1 MKIHVLSDLVV
12 NQIAA
17 GEVIERPA
25 SVIRELVDNSVD
37 AGSTDILVAL
47 EGGGHSRMRV
57 KDNGCGMSRDDAML
71 AFERH
76 ATSKVGTIEDLWT
89 LSTLGFRG
97 EALASI
103 AAVSKVKLTTKEAG
117 ATAGTQVIIRGGKIV
132 SVESCA
138 WGEGTEIEIEHL
150 FFNTPARRKFLKSP
164 RSEVTRIRTWLMH
177 SALSRP
183 HVRYRLLSDGDE
195 VVNLPRVDTIGAR
208 ARSVF
213 SDGLMPVLLSES
225 NITVTGLVAHPGEAV
240 ADTSGLVILVNGRL
254 VADKMIARAAR
265 EGFDSMLKDR
275 EFPVGYLVVDL
286 PPDMVDVNV
295 HPQKSEVRFRHSDQI
310 FAVVRGAVLTAVRKM
325 KRPGH
330 VVTQPFIHTAD
341 TGASYTTEISTTET
355 SPLPEFPAASFVQHD
370 PSPQEPEQQR
380 RTYGV
385 GQGTAAP
392 QLFSSQVSSPQS
404 LATLSSH
411 SQAQPEKSTHL
422 QNLAAFL
429 TTRSANIDAYTP
441 APTAPISS
449 PTYRFSDLRYI
460 GQLLQCYL
468 LCEYGE
474 EFVIVDMHA
483 AHERVNYNKI
493 RNARARHAIKTQH
506 LLLPLSLKLPEEQI
520 AHLLDQIE
528 VLQELGFE
536 IQERSRSEIS
546 VIGVPSM
553 ISHLNVSQVLK
564 ELAAEPVVAGW
575 RERIEER
582 IDHIAA
588 RLACHASVRS
598 GDLLARE
605 EAYALFAQLDDSDLA
620 VACPHGRPVVA
631 HFPRK
636 VVEQWFGRD
645 R

>member
-1 MKIHVLSDLVV
+1 
-12 NQIAA
+12 
-17 GEVIERPA
+17 
-25 SVIRELVDNSVD
+25 
-37 AGSTDILVAL
+37 
-47 EGGGHSRMRV
+47 
-57 KDNGCGMSRDDAML
+57 
-71 AFERH
+71 
-76 ATSKVGTIEDLWT
+76 
-89 LSTLGFRG
+89 
-97 EALASI
+97 
-103 AAVSKVKLTTKEAG
+103 
-117 ATAGTQVIIRGGKIV
+117 
-132 SVESCA
+132 
-138 WGEGTEIEIEHL
+138 
-150 FFNTPARRKFLKSP
+150 
-164 RSEVTRIRTWLMH
+164 MH

-195 VVNLPRVDTIGAR
+195 VVNLPRVDTIAAR

-213 SDGLMPVLLSES
+213 ADGLMEVSLSEGG
-225 NITVTGLVAHPGEAV
+225 ITVTGLVAHPGEAV
-240 ADTSGLVILVNGRL
+240 ADTTGLVILVNGRL

-286 PPDMVDVNV
+286 PPELVDVNV

-330 VVTQPFIHTAD
+330 VVTQPFVHTPSFNTSLYNEGTSINASTGQNEYPTSVPFHTAAFHTAD
-341 TGASYTTEISTTET
+341 TAASYAPVHS
-355 SPLPEFPAASFVQHD
+355 SVPEFPVASF
-370 PSPQEPEQQR
+370 EQSGSTSFATPYNTEQSSKG
-380 RTYGV
+380 YGV
-385 GQGTAAP
+385 GQGMAAP
-392 QLFSSQVSSPQS
+392 QLFSTQPSPPS
-404 LATLSSH
+404 VVPAS
-411 SQAQPEKSTHL
+411 KSTHL

-429 TTRSANIDAYTP
+429 TNRSANLDEYP
-441 APTAPISS
+441 S
-449 PTYRFSDLRYI
+449 PPQVTQPPSQAVSQAQLQYRFSDLRYI

-493 RNARARHAIKTQH
+493 RNARAKHTVKTQH
-506 LLLPLSLKLPEEQI
+506 LLLPLSIRLTEEQVD
-520 AHLLDQIE
+520 HLIDQVDI
-528 VLQELGFE
+528 LKELGFE
-536 IQERSRSEIS
+536 ISEKSRSEIA
-546 VIGVPSM
+546 VTGVPSM
-553 ISHLNVSQVLK
+553 ISHLNVSQVVK

-598 GDLLARE
+598 GDLLARDE
-605 EAYALFAQLDDSDLA
+605 VYALFAQLDDSDLA

-636 VVEQWFGRD
+636 IVEQWFGRD